1 MAGILIKNGRVWDG
15 KQFLFADVLTEGDKI
30 LKIEP
35 QITDPAPRVYDATGK
50 IVSAGLIDAHIH
62 MRGISSVRY
71 GIQAEIGTFPFG
83 ATAAVDGGAMHGD
96 RELLDSFMVKNLVF
110 VAVDIKDN
118 HADFTKAEKKLA
130 DYGDKAIGLKIY
142 FDKDVPELRDITPL
156 SETCRYAHNRGLK
169 VMVHATGQ
177 PVEMAELLAELAPGD
192 ILTHAFHGGTYTA
205 ANDDFK
211 SMKEAQKRGVI
222 IDAGFAGHIHTNF
235 AVFRQALAC
244 GVIPDVIST
253 DITKSSAYTRG
264 GRFGLTMCMSMA
276 RTAGMAE
283 TDIFRAVTSKPAE
296 VMGKADQ
303 WGYLRAGAVADIAVL
318 ELTEDGFDLTDK
330 AGNRL
335 FDTKGYRCVLTVA
348 DGQIV
353 YKD

>member
-15 KQFLFADVLTEGDKI
+15 KRFFYADILTEDDKI

-35 QITDPAPRVYDATGK
+35 QITETATRDYDATGK
-50 IVSAGLIDAHIH
+50 IVSTGLIDAHIH

-71 GIQAEIGTFPFG
+71 GIQPEMGTFPFG

-96 RELLDSFMVKNLVF
+96 RALLDSFMLKNLVF
-110 VAVDIKDN
+110 VPVEIKNN
-118 HADFTKAEKKLA
+118 HADFTRAEKKLA
-130 DYGDKAIGLKIY
+130 DYGDKAVGLKIY
-142 FDKDVPELRDITPL
+142 FDKGVPELSDVTPL
-156 SETCRYAHNRGLK
+156 KETCRFAHDRGLK

-177 PVEMAELLAELAPGD
+177 PVEMAELLAQLGAGD

-205 ANDDFK
+205 AQDDFK
-211 SMKEAQKRGVI
+211 SLKEAKKRGVI
-222 IDAGFAGHIHTNF
+222 IDAGFAGHIHTDF
-235 AVFRQALAC
+235 AVFRKALQC
-244 GVIPDVIST
+244 GVIPDIIST

-283 TDIFRAVTSKPAE
+283 EDIFRAVTSGPAQ

-303 WGYLRAGAVADIAVL
+303 WGTLREGAVADIAVL
-318 ELTEDGFDLTDK
+318 ELTDDGFDLTDK
-330 AGNRL
+330 AGNYL
-335 FDTKGYRCVLTVA
+335 SDTKGYRCVLTVA